1 MNWRP
6 LNVYTL
12 NVSFL
17 RGLLQLFQCFSLN
30 VRWVFKD
37 ELRNRCHMNFIIEI
51 AHRGVFVTQWQSI
64 EPRNAK
70 VWGSIPHAGLRIFSL
85 SHARDMTKNIF
96 LYFFTELK
104 TYHLSYSINVRFV
117 YIWQENANRVD
128 VWVGEKNCKGYK
140 SIIVTW
146 YSTNQLQNLHENV
159 LNPHQ
164 LTQKPEKYH
173 LWGTS

>member
-1 MNWRP
+1 
-6 LNVYTL
+6 
-12 NVSFL
+12 
-17 RGLLQLFQCFSLN
+17 
-30 VRWVFKD
+30 
-37 ELRNRCHMNFIIEI
+37 
-51 AHRGVFVTQWQSI
+51 
-64 EPRNAK
+64 
-70 VWGSIPHAGLRIFSL
+70 
-85 SHARDMTKNIF
+85 MTKNIF

-104 TYHLSYSINVRFV
+104 TYHLSFSINVRFI

-159 LNPHQ
+159 LNPRQ

-173 LWGTS
+173 LWGIS